1 MNSAEYMSKNEYSN
15 LVRELSQIIQSP
27 NNTET
32 VGKILE
38 AINSLNPE
46 SFNIIM
52 ETKPLVDELLSDC
65 VYYFD
70 SYYDNK
76 INDADGK
83 KNQKN
88 IQIIEHQYKKIINL
102 VNQIIKQ

>member
-1 MNSAEYMSKNEYSN
+1 MNTAESMAKNEYSN

-52 ETKPLVDELLSDC
+52 ETKPLVDELLSEC

-83 KNQKN
+83 K
-88 IQIIEHQYKKIINL
+88 IKKISKSLNIN
-102 VNQIIKQ
+102 IKKSSI

>member
-1 MNSAEYMSKNEYSN
+1 MSKNEYSN

-52 ETKPLVDELLSDC
+52 ETKPLVDELLSEC

-83 KNQKN
+83 K
-88 IQIIEHQYKKIINL
+88 IKKISKSLNIN
-102 VNQIIKQ
+102 IKKSSI

>member
-1 MNSAEYMSKNEYSN
+1 MSKNEYSN

-83 KNQKN
+83 K
-88 IQIIEHQYKKIINL
+88 IKKISKSLNIN
-102 VNQIIKQ
+102 IKKSSI

>member
-83 KNQKN
+83 K
-88 IQIIEHQYKKIINL
+88 IKKISKSLNIN
-102 VNQIIKQ
+102 IKKSSI